1 MMHEHRLSGNPPFLI
16 SDESRKMNETN
27 VNVTDISDRLVQ
39 EALMNACDR
48 GVQGGDSMEWY
59 SELVNEIAREQ
70 GIPVVD
76 SFNMTRND
84 VFAIDGMNETTGM
97 PNSCAATV
105 DGVHYH
111 DPTMWKQL
119 HEWFA
124 MFSTRSSASNITS
137 GR

>member
-76 SFNMTRND
+76 SFDMTKND

-105 DGVHYH
+105 DGVHYR

-124 MFSTRSSASNITS
+124 MFSKAQ
-137 GR
+137 